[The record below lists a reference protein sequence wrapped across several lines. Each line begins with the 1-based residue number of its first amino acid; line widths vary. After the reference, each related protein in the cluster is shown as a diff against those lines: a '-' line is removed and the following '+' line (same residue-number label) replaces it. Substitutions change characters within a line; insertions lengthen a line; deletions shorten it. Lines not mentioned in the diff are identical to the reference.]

1 MDNRL
6 KVLITILVLFVMPVV
21 MGVIVAKAFATHNGT
36 LVAIIF
42 FTLIALEL
50 VAVVMKIIKYKKS
63 KEEDD

>member
-1 MDNRL
+1 MNNKL
-6 KVLITILVLFVMPVV
+6 KILIALLVFLVMPVV

-63 KEEDD
+63 KEDDD